1 MIGMRISFVHAI
13 YLQSFVHVCVWV
25 LHPSFLVPF
34 SCVHPPRPP
43 PPVSLHSIHT
53 RYREHFM
60 EYFKV
65 QLSVPGGGPIMGKDY
80 QAVVRTT
87 TTTSRGR

>member
-1 MIGMRISFVHAI
+1 
-13 YLQSFVHVCVWV
+13 
-25 LHPSFLVPF
+25 
-34 SCVHPPRPP
+34 
-43 PPVSLHSIHT
+43 
-53 RYREHFM
+53 M